1 MLATWRQKDI
11 TMDWRIGV
19 TNLLSPENCTLLL
32 IDHQGY
38 QFSGVQ
44 NIDGT
49 LLINNVVGLTKT
61 AKGVWRTDRAD
72 NSPRR
77 TRRGH
82 SQRHSGRFSGSET
95 HQSNDAQHLGR
106 PASRRRDQEDWT
118 KE

>member
-1 MLATWRQKDI
+1 
-11 TMDWRIGV
+11 MDWRIGV

-61 AKGVWRTDRAD
+61 AKVFGVPTVLTTVLEERGGFILKDIQDVFPDQKPINRTTL
-72 NSPRR
+72 N
-77 TRRGH
+77 T
-82 SQRHSGRFSGSET
+82 
-95 HQSNDAQHLGR
+95 
-106 PASRRRDQEDWT
+106 
-118 KE
+118 